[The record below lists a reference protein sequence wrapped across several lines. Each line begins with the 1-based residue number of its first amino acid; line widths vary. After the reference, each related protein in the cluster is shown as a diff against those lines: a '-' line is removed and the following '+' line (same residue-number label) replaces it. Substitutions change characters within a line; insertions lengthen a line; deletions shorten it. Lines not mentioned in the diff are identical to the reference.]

1 MATKKMDTIR
11 IDIDG
16 DIRTVLKSGYIKAKT
31 KMLQE
36 FGYTTL
42 TEKEVE
48 DGLEKALNG
57 NADEVI
63 SMFIESDLAKD

>member
-1 MATKKMDTIR
+1 MSVKKAETIR

-36 FGYTTL
+36 FGYTNL

-48 DGLEKALNG
+48 KGLEKAIKG
-57 NADEVI
+57 EADEVI
-63 SMFIESDLAKD
+63 SMFIESDLAK